1 MTDEEPEPMT
11 SPCPTGATPDEAL
24 TFLSENPDVQG
35 IDIVITDLHGI
46 ARGKII
52 RRHEL
57 EGFFRDGR
65 GLPQSVFA
73 QDIIG
78 NDVDAAMALHR
89 EGGGDGRCWPVPG
102 TLGHVPATDRGI
114 VLATLHDEDGTP
126 EANDPRQALLHQIER
141 AATMGFTPMGAME
154 LEFYLIDPDRDGDT
168 VRPAEAPLTGQ
179 RPTGT
184 NTLSVDEL
192 DAMSPF
198 LDAVYESARA
208 MDLPL
213 ETVISEYAEG
223 QFELTLRY
231 RDLARAVDDLIIA
244 KRILRMTARRF
255 GMEACFLAKPYG
267 DKSGSGMHLHLSLAG
282 TDGQN
287 LFADQPDGALSPLM
301 LSAIG
306 GIRTCM
312 ADAMLVLAPVL
323 NSWRRFGNAVYSPAS
338 NTWGEDDRF
347 VALRI
352 VPGAPENRHFE
363 HRVAGVDAN
372 PYLAA
377 TAVLG
382 SALSGIES
390 RAAPG
395 TPGLEGAADFE
406 PLPRSWLAAIE
417 RFEASPAMAE
427 IFGSSLH
434 RSLSIIKREEYE
446 MLASEVTDV
455 EWRIYGAVL

>member
-1 MTDEEPEPMT
+1 MTI
-11 SPCPTGATPDEAL
+11 PCPTGASPDEA
-24 TFLSENPDVQG
+24 TAFLAENPDVQG
-35 IDIVITDLHGI
+35 IDVIVTDLHGI

-57 EGFFRDGR
+57 EGLYHDGR
-65 GLPQSVFA
+65 GLPQSIFA

-78 NDVDAAMALHR
+78 NDVETAMALHR

-102 TLGHVPATDRGI
+102 TLGMVPTTDRGI

-126 EANDPRQALLHQIER
+126 DANDPRQALLAQIAR
-141 AATMGFTPMGAME
+141 AEALGFTPKGAME
-154 LEFYLIDPDRDGDT
+154 LEFYLIDPSRDGDD
-168 VRPAEAPLTGQ
+168 VLPAEAPLTGQ

-208 MDLPL
+208 LGLPL

-231 RDLARAVDDLIIA
+231 RDLARAVDDLILA
-244 KRILRMTARRF
+244 KRLLRMTARRH
-255 GMEACFLAKPYG
+255 GMDACFLAKPYG

-282 TDGQN
+282 KDGQN
-287 LFADQPDGALSPLM
+287 LFADRPDGTLSPLM

-306 GIRTCM
+306 GIRTHM
-312 ADAMLVLAPVL
+312 ADTMLTLAPVL

-338 NTWGEDDRF
+338 NSWGEDDRF

-352 VPGAPENRHFE
+352 PPGAPENRHFE

-382 SALSGIES
+382 SALNGIEA

-395 TPGLEGAADFE
+395 TPGLDGATDHD
-406 PLPRSWLAAIE
+406 PLPRSWLAAIDA
-417 RFEASPAMAE
+417 FEASPAMSDL
-427 IFGSSLH
+427 FGSSLH
-434 RSLSIIKREEYE
+434 QSLSIIKREEYE
-446 MLASEVTDV
+446 MLASQVTDV
-455 EWRIYGAVL
+455 EWQIYGAVL

>member
-1 MTDEEPEPMT
+1 MT
-11 SPCPTGATPDEAL
+11 SPTGATLDEAQA
-24 TFLSENPDVQG
+24 FLAAHPDVQG
-35 IDIVITDLHGI
+35 IDVIITDLHGI

-57 EGFFRDGR
+57 ESLFRDGR
-65 GLPQSVFA
+65 GLPQSIFA
-73 QDIIG
+73 QDIVG
-78 NDVDAAMALHR
+78 NDCEAAMALHR

-102 TLGHVPATDRGI
+102 TLGMVPATDRAI

-126 EANDPRQALLHQIER
+126 DANDPRQALITQIER
-141 AATMGFTPMGAME
+141 AKALGFTPKGALE
-154 LEFYLIDPDRDGDT
+154 LEFYLIDPARDGDD
-168 VRPAEAPLTGQ
+168 VLPAEAPLTGQ

-208 MDLPL
+208 LDLPL

-231 RDLARAVDDLIIA
+231 RDLARAVDDLILA
-244 KRILRMTARRF
+244 KRILRTTARRH
-255 GMEACFLAKPYG
+255 GMDACFLAKPYG
-267 DKSGSGMHLHLSLAG
+267 DKSGSGMHLHLSLASE
-282 TDGQN
+282 DGQN
-287 LFADQPDGALSPLM
+287 LFADQPDGSLSPLM

-306 GIRTCM
+306 GIRTHM
-312 ADAMLVLAPVL
+312 ADTMLTLAPVL

-338 NTWGEDDRF
+338 NSWGKDDRF
-347 VALRI
+347 VALR
-352 VPGAPENRHFE
+352 VPPGAPENRHFE

-377 TAVLG
+377 TAILG
-382 SALSGIES
+382 SALNGIET
-390 RAAPG
+390 RASAG
-395 TPGLEGAADFE
+395 TPGLDGATDHD
-406 PLPRSWLAAIE
+406 PLPRSWLAAIDA
-417 RFEASPAMAE
+417 FEASPAM
-427 IFGSSLH
+427 IDLFGSSLH
-434 RSLSIIKREEYE
+434 QSLSILKREEYE
-446 MLASEVTDV
+446 MLASQVTDV